1 MADEIERLN
10 LAITSDVD
18 SANKSIDSIVSNLNK
33 LSTALAS
40 YSNKKTEGNIRTL
53 STTFSN
59 LSEAISVLDSNKIL
73 NTSNAINSLAK
84 SMLKLDSAVKSTS
97 FSKLNEQ
104 VSKFESKVKT
114 GLTGVISDF
123 NIENKNAVKEV
134 TEAYFKLAN
143 TLKNYDFSVPA
154 DKNILAT
161 GLENDVK
168 NLAKVL
174 IRNTTYIDSYK
185 SSYSDLLS
193 YIRATKSKIYIPE
206 ASSVVDYG
214 KKRNTLGPMFTSEE
228 KYKGNTD
235 IVNYVREMQG
245 LGLVPNIDTTM
256 SAADVF
262 DALVKEVTEA
272 RREVD
277 KLNEAFRQNKEVRAE
292 VSKYA
297 SQTANSLSFAAQEYQ
312 ANMQTNEQSGQLL
325 ESMKGLSR
333 LSDIKIED
341 SNVNN
346 LSQLVSNLTKL
357 GGKTATNAVK
367 NIPQLATAL
376 SKLITELNKLPAVD
390 KNVIDLTN
398 SMANLSAQGGK
409 VATATRS
416 MNKNLKNV
424 GTVTPTITST
434 KNRFK
439 GLASY
444 IGKFYATYFL
454 VIRGINRLWGSIKS
468 AMDYVEV
475 YNYFDS
481 AFGQVAERAVA
492 NWQDAGYE
500 SAQAYYDS
508 FGKRAS
514 ELTAQMTGYTVG
526 SDGVLTATGTESLGL
541 NVTKLMNYQSVFAQM
556 SSSMGATSEN
566 ALRLSR
572 LMTELGADL
581 ASVKNM
587 EFEEVWG
594 NMASGIVGMSRAVDK
609 YGINIRNAALQE
621 KLANLGIDANIT
633 KLSQDEKALLR
644 MIVMLESTQYAWGDL
659 ANTVTQPANQLRL
672 LQASFANL
680 SRTIGNLFLPII
692 AKVLPYL
699 NALTI
704 AVTRVVQSIVN
715 LLGFS
720 GFDWGSGG
728 SSLVDVSDYMDD
740 IYDTTEAATDAA
752 QEYQKTVMGF
762 DEINKLSAANSG
774 TSASAGGLSP
784 DSLAKLQQA
793 FNDIADQYQARWDA
807 AFEGM
812 ENRAQKMADRIEKT
826 LQPIKDLAKHLYE
839 GDFYAAGQDVN
850 HIVTGIYDTFSDA
863 IEKVNWRE
871 LGHNIGEFLRGLD
884 WLDILKSALRLR
896 FDIWKAIIETWSGSF
911 QAAPL
916 ETSLLT
922 LFMLCN
928 FTPVGSYIAKKI
940 IAAMGVEL
948 ASGSSAAGLSGII
961 KALFTKAFA
970 DAGVTGLG
978 GFLTADIGT
987 LLASGSFATIG
998 LTVGTAIIG
1007 GIGAAFAGW
1016 NIGTALYEWIS
1027 GEEAESFAYTMKY
1040 LFESPIESLNHLPEA
1055 FGEALSMMSNKL
1067 IGEGS
1072 WLHKTFMK
1080 VLGLDEDEEGN
1091 KKLVIT
1097 VEMVTKEAKEALEEL
1112 EGAVEEAKQKIQS
1125 ASSSSRDDIKGAEE
1139 ALNSAIKKQK
1149 ELNREFSTV
1158 SGNYSKAK
1166 NTLDKYIKSMTGLT
1180 TEQFKQKYSAN
1191 SLSEIYTVLSNLT
1204 SVEVSEQAKLAEEL
1218 GYTDA
1223 ELQALDNTYNN
1234 YQQRVNE
1241 ANNQVVEQANN
1252 LKNLV
1257 IEFNRTGQGAYQFS
1271 SDAILAMTN
1280 VNETFKGAFNDMV
1293 RASSDG
1299 SNAIS
1304 NSYRNSMNKLRA
1316 DTVSS
1321 FTELRNNI
1329 INYSTSAGQEGGN
1342 NLYTR
1347 FNTQVSNL
1355 PIAAQ
1360 NAFAGIV
1367 GRVNAGQIGYTEGEA
1382 LANQLINGFN
1392 SNAGRIQNTMRSVI
1406 NKGLYADAKISI
1418 TPENVSTNIFSK
1430 GYGLSLGSIKVT
1442 PKANGGYV
1450 DPGQLFLARES
1461 GPEMVGSIGGRTAV
1475 ANNDQITS
1483 AIASAVAPA
1492 VYNAVVQAMSNSR
1505 SNVVVNLVGDAEG
1518 LFNAVVEQDNN
1529 YQRRTGSSAFA

>member
-18 SANKSIDSIVSNLNK
+18 SANKSIDSIVSNLSK

-40 YSNKKTEGNIRTL
+40 YSNKKTEGNISTL
-53 STTFSN
+53 SKTFTN
-59 LSEAISVLDSNKIL
+59 LSQAISVLDSNKIL

-143 TLKNYDFSVPA
+143 TLKNYDFSIPS

-193 YIRATKSKIYIPE
+193 YIRATSSKIYIPE

-228 KYKGNTD
+228 RYKNNTD

-333 LSDIKIED
+333 LSDIKIEG

-424 GTVTPTITST
+424 GTITPTITST

-541 NVTKLMNYQSVFAQM
+541 NVTQLMNYQSVFAQM

-692 AKVLPYL
+692 AKILPYL

-704 AVTRVVQSIVN
+704 AVTRVIQSIVN

-812 ENRAQKMADRIEKT
+812 ENRAQKMADKLEVIF
-826 LQPIKDLAKHLYE
+826 QPVKDLATHLYE
-839 GDFYAAGQDVN
+839 GDYYAAGQDVN
-850 HIVTGIYDTFSDA
+850 HIITGIFDTFSDA
-863 IEKVNWRE
+863 IERVDWRQ
-871 LGHNIGEFLRGLD
+871 LGKNIGEFLRGLD
-884 WLDILKSALRLR
+884 WLDILKSALRFRL
-896 FDIWKAIIETWSGSF
+896 DIWAAIIDTWEASF
-911 QAAPL
+911 EAAPL
-916 ETSLLT
+916 ETSLLS
-922 LFMLCN
+922 LFALLN
-928 FTPVGSYIAKKI
+928 LTP
-940 IAAMGVEL
+940 
-948 ASGSSAAGLSGII
+948 
-961 KALFTKAFA
+961 
-970 DAGVTGLG
+970 
-978 GFLTADIGT
+978 IGT
-987 LLASGSFATIG
+987 LIGNKILSSIFTTGTSTAATVAGAGLGTKIAVAIATAIASYWAGNKIYEYVTGEDAGSFVSQIKGLFSITPEEFKENIG
-998 LTVGTAIIG
+998 PAILDSVGIIG
-1007 GIGAAFAGW
+1007 KFFVKSW
-1016 NIGTALYEWIS
+1016 NDV
-1027 GEEAESFAYTMKY
+1027 MD
-1040 LFESPIESLNHLPEA
+1040 N
-1055 FGEALSMMSNKL
+1055 NK
-1067 IGEGS
+1067 
-1072 WLHKTFMK
+1072 
-1080 VLGLDEDEEGN
+1080 
-1091 KKLVIT
+1091 
-1097 VEMVTKEAKEALEEL
+1097 
-1112 EGAVEEAKQKIQS
+1112 
-1125 ASSSSRDDIKGAEE
+1125 
-1139 ALNSAIKKQK
+1139 
-1149 ELNREFSTV
+1149 
-1158 SGNYSKAK
+1158 
-1166 NTLDKYIKSMTGLT
+1166 KSMTEGL
-1180 TEQFKQKYSAN
+1180 EALFNSGDIERFKNSTIMKYF
-1191 SLSEIYTVLSNLT
+1191 
-1204 SVEVSEQAKLAEEL
+1204 
-1218 GYTDA
+1218 D
-1223 ELQALDNTYNN
+1223 
-1234 YQQRVNE
+1234 RVK
-1241 ANNQVVEQANN
+1241 EQANN
-1252 LKNLV
+1252 LGVSLTELKAKINNVDFTDIGSIKEAEHDLAAAIHSNQELQRSYESIEKTYGTAKQTIDKYRLSVLGLTKEQYEQKYGTTTLAEDYNILLDALDGNKEKQAELRKAMGMTTTEAKYLEDAHKNYQDAVVNSNASVDEQVRKFHDLV
-1257 IEFNRTGQGAYQFS
+1257 AMYESTGQGAYEYSEQSVIATNNVKSAFMMAFESMKTTTSTGSTRIKELFS
-1271 SDAILAMTN
+1271 NMLEHLKTDSSS
-1280 VNETFKGAFNDMV
+1280 GFNGIYNIIT
-1293 RASSDG
+1293 S
-1299 SNAIS
+1299 IS
-1304 NSYRNSMNKLRA
+1304 NRIGN
-1316 DTVSS
+1316 D
-1321 FTELRNNI
+1321 
-1329 INYSTSAGQEGGN
+1329 GGN
-1342 NLYTR
+1342 LLKNT
-1347 FNTQVSNL
+1347 FNNALGGL
-1355 PIAAQ
+1355 PGAVKSIF
-1360 NAFAGIV
+1360 NGVKNVIDTH
-1367 GRVNAGQIGYTEGEA
+1367 GIGYEKGTS
-1382 LANQLINGFN
+1382 LIDGLKNGFN
-1392 SNAGRIQNTMRSVI
+1392 SSKSSFSNSV
-1406 NKGLYADAKISI
+1406 KDMLGDALSGTLSISNSVQGI
-1418 TPENVSTNIFSK
+1418 LSRLNFTFRASGGFPEV
-1430 GYGLSLGSIKVT
+1430 GE
-1442 PKANGGYV
+1442 
-1450 DPGQLFLARES
+1450 LFLARES